1 MSLLISGDLR
11 LHMPLFPTS
20 PAPTNGD
27 TWTDPVTS
35 VSMDIS
41 EQHQYLE
48 ADVSP
53 EFTGTNDHKEMAS

>member
-1 MSLLISGDLR
+1 LNDLSEDTTDLWRGGMSLLISGDLR

-35 VSMDIS
+35 VSWTFQS
-41 EQHQYLE
+41 
-48 ADVSP
+48 S
-53 EFTGTNDHKEMAS
+53 TNTWRLT